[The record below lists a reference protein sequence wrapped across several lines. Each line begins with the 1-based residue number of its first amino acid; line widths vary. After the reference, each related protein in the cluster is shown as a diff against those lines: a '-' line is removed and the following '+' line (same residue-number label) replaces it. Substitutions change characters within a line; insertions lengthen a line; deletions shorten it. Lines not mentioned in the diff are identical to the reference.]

1 MLPVI
6 EMGCTSKLVKSRLQL
21 TTASSCQ
28 GATYNDPHFARYFA
42 LIAMLD
48 LNERTDKH
56 DTRGLPLMPYS
67 AAGTVEQPL

>member
-48 LNERTDKH
+48 LNEQTDKH
-56 DTRGLPLMPYS
+56 LHLGAASDAYS
-67 AAGTVEQPL
+67 TAETVEQPL